1 MILSCLNKVYNPKG
15 STTKKNCDK
24 ATTKQFKNWS
34 SIFYVVPR
42 KIVCLIFFKACS
54 QNDICPMANLPSL
67 IITVVNDM
75 EPKFFV
81 LAN

>member
-1 MILSCLNKVYNPKG
+1 MIKLLR
-15 STTKKNCDK
+15 
-24 ATTKQFKNWS
+24 S
-34 SIFYVVPR
+34 SLKIGVVLIFYVVVPM
-42 KIVCLIFFKACS
+42 KIVCLIFLRLVRS